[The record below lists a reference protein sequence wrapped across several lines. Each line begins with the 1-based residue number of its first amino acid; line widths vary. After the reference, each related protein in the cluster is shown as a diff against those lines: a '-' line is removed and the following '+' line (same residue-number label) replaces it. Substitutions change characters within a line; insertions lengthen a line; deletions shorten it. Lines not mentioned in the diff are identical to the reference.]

1 MFLQAF
7 ACENAFARHNENVFS
22 FCSRLIASF
31 NGISSANYIGSP
43 TSRVCDHSATIVQ
56 GERRGELAWPLLS
69 RSRWS
74 PLQLVCDGKGTKI
87 INAKQYFPPII
98 FDNFHLIFA
107 QCCARAKTL
116 LQSHR
121 FIISFY
127 EIPPFSLIAFYH
139 ALISYPAAKACRFP
153 VFPFRQ
159 PVCRSEIYLPYLYYL
174 NIIIIIIILR

>member
-1 MFLQAF
+1 MVSDSA
-7 ACENAFARHNENVFS
+7 
-22 FCSRLIASF
+22 
-31 NGISSANYIGSP
+31 ANYIGSP

-121 FIISFY
+121 FIISIY

-139 ALISYPAAKACRFP
+139 ALILSLGANPA
-153 VFPFRQ
+153 VFPFSRFVN
-159 PVCRSEIYLPYLYYL
+159 PFAVLKFIY
-174 NIIIIIIILR
+174 NIYIILIL

>member
-1 MFLQAF
+1 MVSDSA
-7 ACENAFARHNENVFS
+7 
-22 FCSRLIASF
+22 
-31 NGISSANYIGSP
+31 ANYIGSP

-121 FIISFY
+121 FIISIY
-127 EIPPFSLIAFYH
+127 EIPPFSLVAFYH
-139 ALISYPAAKACRFP
+139 ALISYPAKACRFP
-153 VFPFRQ
+153 VFPFSRFVN
-159 PVCRSEIYLPYLYYL
+159 PFAVLKFVYNIY
-174 NIIIIIIILR
+174 IILIL

>member
-1 MFLQAF
+1 M
-7 ACENAFARHNENVFS
+7 
-22 FCSRLIASF
+22 
-31 NGISSANYIGSP
+31 NYIGSP
-43 TSRVCDHSATIVQ
+43 PPALCDHSATIVQ

-121 FIISFY
+121 FIISIY
-127 EIPPFSLIAFYH
+127 EIPPFSSIACYY
-139 ALISYPAAKACRFP
+139 ALIVLSLGANPA
-153 VFPFRQ
+153 VFPFSRF
-159 PVCRSEIYLPYLYYL
+159 VMWFWIVGIRGVFVYL